1 MLKLFLIN
9 DQLVLESREF
19 DLEVLKKNSTF
30 KLKVKKYIENLSNNN
45 IVFRKNIYFKD
56 IEKIITSL
64 EKISKIFQTNLQINK
79 EVYEYIDKVDS
90 YIEYKNTIGND
101 IKNGDER
108 F

>member
-64 EKISKIFQTNLQINK
+64 EKISKIFQTNLQI
-79 EVYEYIDKVDS
+79 
-90 YIEYKNTIGND
+90 
-101 IKNGDER
+101 
-108 F
+108 

>member
-56 IEKIITSL
+56 IEKIIT
-64 EKISKIFQTNLQINK
+64 
-79 EVYEYIDKVDS
+79 
-90 YIEYKNTIGND
+90 
-101 IKNGDER
+101 
-108 F
+108 

>member
-45 IVFRKNIYFKD
+45 IFLGKIY
-56 IEKIITSL
+56 ILKI
-64 EKISKIFQTNLQINK
+64 
-79 EVYEYIDKVDS
+79 
-90 YIEYKNTIGND
+90 
-101 IKNGDER
+101 
-108 F
+108 